1 MKAHPLDALH
11 HPSLLLYMYMYMY
24 IHPMYNVYAYC
35 LPDFLL
41 ALDENNSTGQPQLS
55 ELHLS
60 GTLIIRTSQRL
71 YYSCTE
77 GMTDDPW
84 KVVG

>member
-1 MKAHPLDALH
+1 
-11 HPSLLLYMYMYMY
+11 MY